1 MQIKSSIQLYSIGFI
16 FFYVTII
23 MITLFTQCLEKE
35 PETLESYKEVATQYI
50 SGLSDLYNDLA
61 PAERVF
67 IYYMYRASLPGN
79 KIAADQRHRDSVSIT
94 ALFEHIITHTH
105 ELKQN
110 NIEGFSADI
119 DQFLNEAKTYL
130 IYLWTNHGQYFLKE
144 HTNEKRTPA
153 KLDLTTLTRDNLLA
167 VLHTLNYPQVGEL
180 IDHAVLSLFDTQH
193 ESTCSIANNIKAS
206 AVNMYAADFT
216 DDDYHTLSIPER
228 TAINSYF
235 FVDTSDGVRVPRVE
249 KYKVGGKYGTELEV
263 ACYWLEK
270 AAEHAKKYPECFDSN
285 LIESLDLLIAFLRT
299 GDEEYFKKHS
309 IAWLKSNS
317 RLDYCFGFIET
328 YDDPKAY
335 VGSFQADITVK
346 TVDMKILNQLLPQLE
361 KKLPFPQEFMR
372 ETIDDISAIPNA
384 SINKIIFSSG
394 QLGPLR
400 ITAAYCL
407 PNYAEI
413 RSQHG
418 SKQIMYC
425 PDKGINEVLA
435 PELSRILSHT
445 AEQAAWLAQHD
456 PEGQLGKDMWS
467 IHCILH
473 ETLGHGSGRL
483 ATHTFKEG
491 DPLTIAGRTYAIG
504 DVIPVTSDN
513 IPEFLAG
520 NFAALEEL
528 RAEIIAL
535 YTSIEM
541 FDELDKVGLYKDWT
555 AKIGKDKII
564 EQLIFDMAS
573 TGLRR
578 LISHDSAQQEIMGAH
593 ALANMTIMN
602 YLCDGGGLQ
611 LVQEEVMIDDQTHHV
626 LGFRITNM
634 QQILSDI
641 KDLMIQVQTIKS
653 TGDGVAG
660 DKLINT
666 YGRYVRNVEHV
677 TILQKNQKTMVGDLK
692 VSARIYPRF
701 VPVYDDTNSSIVDI
715 AATWPKDILEQWFEF
730 RRLELSY
737 E

>member
-1 MQIKSSIQLYSIGFI
+1 MVVIILG
-16 FFYVTII
+16 VTR
-23 MITLFTQCLEKE
+23 MYCLEKE
-35 PETLESYKEVATQYI
+35 PETLESYKEVATQHI
-50 SGLSDLYNDLA
+50 SDLSELYNDLT
-61 PAERVF
+61 PSERIFV
-67 IYYMYRASLPGN
+67 YYMYRASLPGN
-79 KIAADQRHRDSVSIT
+79 KIAADQRHRDSVAIT
-94 ALFEHIITHTH
+94 DIFEHIIAHAQ
-105 ELKQN
+105 ELKN
-110 NIEGFSADI
+110 SNVEGLSSNI
-119 DQFLNEAKTYL
+119 DQFLSEAKTYL
-130 IYLWTNHGQYFLKE
+130 VYLWTNHGQYFLRE
-144 HTNEKRTPA
+144 HANEKRTPL
-153 KLDLTTLTRDNLLA
+153 KLDLTTLTHDNLVR
-167 VLHTLNYPQVGEL
+167 VLQSLDYPQ
-180 IDHAVLSLFDTQH
+180 AVALLDRLAPSLFDSQH
-193 ESTCSIANNIKAS
+193 ESTCFMANDIQAS
-206 AVNMYAADFT
+206 AGNIYAVDFT
-216 DDDYHTLSIPER
+216 EDDYHALSMSER
-228 TAINSYF
+228 TGLNSYF
-235 FVDTSDGVRVPRVE
+235 FVDSSNGERVPKIE
-249 KYKVGGKYGTELEV
+249 KYKVGGKYGQELRV

-270 AAEHAKKYPECFDSN
+270 ASEHAKKYPEHFDAN
-285 LIESLDLLIAFLRT
+285 LIESLDLLIDFFHT

-328 YDDPKAY
+328 YDDPKSY

-346 TVDMKILNQLLPQLE
+346 AVDMNVVNRLLPQLE
-361 KKLPFPQEFMR
+361 KQLPFPQEFMR

-394 QLGPLR
+394 HLGPLR

-418 SKQIMYC
+418 SKQIMYH
-425 PDKGINEVLA
+425 PDKTINEVVA
-435 PELSRILSHT
+435 PELSRMLSHLS
-445 AEQAAWLAQHD
+445 EQAAWLAQYD
-456 PEGQLGKDMWS
+456 VDGQLGKDMWAV
-467 IHCILH
+467 HCILH

-491 DPLTIAGRTYAIG
+491 DLLTIAGTTYAIG
-504 DVIPVTSDN
+504 DTIPVTSDN
-513 IPEFLAG
+513 IPELLAG
-520 NFAALEEL
+520 NEAALEEL

-541 FDELDKVGLYKDWT
+541 FDELDNVGLYKDWP
-555 AKIGKDKII
+555 AKIGKDKVI

-578 LISHDSAQQEIMGAH
+578 LLSQDIEQKEITGAH

-611 LVQEEVMIDDQTHHV
+611 LVQEEVVIDGKAHQI
-626 LGFRITNM
+626 LGFRIADM
-634 QQILSDI
+634 QKVLADI

-653 TGDGVAG
+653 TGDGLEC

-677 TILQKNQKTMVGDLK
+677 AILQENQKTMVGDLK

-701 VPVYDDTNSSIVDI
+701 TPVYDDVSKSIVDI
-715 AATWPKDILEQWFEF
+715 AATWPTDIVEQWFEF
-730 RRLELSY
+730 RRLELSCD
-737 E
+737 